1 MILNMEHKLLY
12 IVAIVVA
19 ILSGSYYY
27 FAGKRAKLEVKQPSN
42 FMYSAQN
49 VQVMKSDE
57 QGQLQMRAIID
68 NLQQD
73 LKTEQSQMTNITAT
87 MFKQGQEDTKF
98 FAKTVNGYDNNQKVI
113 LSDGVVVTKITPQ
126 GDMQLTT
133 AELTVYPKQKR
144 IETTHQVLVQSNHA
158 MFSSQGLSAD
168 LNTGLYEFSS
178 IRGQYAPE

>member
-1 MILNMEHKLLY
+1 MILNMEHKMLY
-12 IVAIVVA
+12 IVAIIVA

-27 FAGKRAKLEVKQPSN
+27 FAGKSAKLEMKKPSN

-49 VQVMKSDE
+49 IQIMKSDE
-57 QGQLQMRAIID
+57 HGQLQLQAIVD

-87 MFKQGQEDTKF
+87 MFKQGVEDAKF
-98 FAKTVNGYDNNQKVI
+98 FAKTVKGYDNNQKIV
-113 LSDGVVVTKITPQ
+113 LSDGVIVTKIIPH

-133 AELTVYPKQKR
+133 TELTIYPKQKR
-144 IETTHQVLVQSNHA
+144 IETEHQVLVQSDHA
-158 MFSSQGLSAD
+158 MFMSQGLSAD
-168 LNTGLYEFSS
+168 LNTGLYEFST